1 MTYGVD
7 FDSLPSMDESDTVIV
22 PETRVPVSAFQALA
36 GINPLHSS
44 ADNAMVSL
52 ATRHKQYN
60 YTFGCEHC
68 IVP

>member
-22 PETRVPVSAFQALA
+22 PETRVPVSALQALA

-44 ADNAMVSL
+44 ADNDYGVSCYSHAVHL
-52 ATRHKQYN
+52 LSDY
-60 YTFGCEHC
+60 
-68 IVP
+68 